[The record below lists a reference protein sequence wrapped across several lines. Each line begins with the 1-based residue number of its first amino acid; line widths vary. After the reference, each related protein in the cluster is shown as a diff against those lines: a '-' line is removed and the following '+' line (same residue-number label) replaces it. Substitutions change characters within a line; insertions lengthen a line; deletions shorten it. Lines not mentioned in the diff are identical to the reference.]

1 MDEVRTAGQAAA
13 SELSVSLWVPVTS
26 EVFSPP
32 SLCHGSNWL
41 FFHSMLKY
49 LFLGI
54 LRRSGDVLM

>member
-13 SELSVSLWVPVTS
+13 SELSISSWVPVTS

-41 FFHSMLKY
+41 FFHSVLK
-49 LFLGI
+49 
-54 LRRSGDVLM
+54 